1 MVFRR
6 RDSWE
11 EFKRLMLEENMEDF
25 RSFIR
30 DFPEFCAHLSSVLN
44 SLQNRLNVIEDGVSV
59 LEKEVESLS
68 FSVKDFS
75 DTLEDLSSQVEKLA
89 GVEAENFKKL
99 SSDIRRLSA
108 RVSELDK
115 NFKESRVAS
124 VDAGA
129 AAFLASLVLKLR
141 SAGLLAFAL
150 SISRESRVDWEYVR
164 RKRITVGDVLDA
176 IYVLKS
182 GRRNSRLI
190 SKNLLKVVNKKVAP
204 TTLLQ
209 GILYQAVLAAGYL
222 EHTI

>member
-11 EFKRLMLEENMEDF
+11 EFKRLMLEESMEDF

-44 SLQNRLNVIEDGVSV
+44 SLQNRLNVIEDRVSV
-59 LEKEVESLS
+59 LEREVESLS

-89 GVEAENFKKL
+89 GIEAENFKKL

-108 RVSELDK
+108 RVAELDK
-115 NFKESRVAS
+115 NFKESREVRVAS

-176 IYVLKS
+176 IYALKS

-190 SKNLLKVVNKKVAP
+190 SKNLLKVVDKKVTP
-204 TTLLQ
+204 TALLQ
-209 GILYQAVLAAGYL
+209 GILYQAF
-222 EHTI
+222 